1 MDRKVFILLIS
12 LGIVLAGAAWIGSL
26 YYQTLLTELDE
37 PVAVVREINAGSP
50 SSELGGPFSLVD
62 QDGVSKTDVDFKGK
76 YMLVY
81 FGYSFCPDVCP
92 TGLYAMTEALNA
104 LGPQADEIQP
114 LFITVD
120 PERDTP
126 RHLKT
131 YLKNYHPKMIALT
144 GSKEQVTA
152 AKKAYKVYAAKAEPD
167 GTSTDY
173 LMDHS
178 SVIYVMDRQ
187 GRFVT
192 HFNHA
197 TPVEEMVRVLTAAV
211 K

>member
-1 MDRKVFILLIS
+1 MNRKVFILLIS
-12 LGIVLAGAAWIGSL
+12 LGSVLAGVAWIGSL

-37 PVAVVREINAGSP
+37 PVAVIREIQAASP
-50 SSELGGPFSLVD
+50 SSELGGPFRLVD
-62 QDGVSKTDVDFKGK
+62 QDGVLRTDVDFKGK

-92 TGLYAMTEALNA
+92 TGLYSMTEALNV
-104 LGPQADEIQP
+104 LGAQADEIQP

-126 RHLKT
+126 SHLKR

-197 TPVEEMVRVLTAAV
+197 TPVEEMVRVLKATI